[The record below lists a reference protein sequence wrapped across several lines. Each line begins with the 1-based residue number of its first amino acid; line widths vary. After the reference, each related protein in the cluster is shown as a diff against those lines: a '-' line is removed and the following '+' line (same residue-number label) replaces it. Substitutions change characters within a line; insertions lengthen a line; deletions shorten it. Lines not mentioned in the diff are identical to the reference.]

1 MKTLGGQVAFEYMII
16 VAAVL
21 VFLIPVWTYVSGVQ
35 MQAGSELSI
44 SYARNAAEQI
54 ADTAGLVYSQG
65 PPAKVNMRIYIPSG
79 VEEINIIGKTIVL
92 RVRTTAGVSDVFSI
106 SIAEMNGT
114 LPSQE
119 GNYLVTVEAKDG
131 FVQIS
136 TPE

>member
-1 MKTLGGQVAFEYMII
+1 MII

-21 VFLIPVWTYVSGVQ
+21 VFLVPIWAYVSGVQ

-44 SYARNAAEQI
+44 SYAKNAAEQI

-65 PPAKVNMRIYIPSG
+65 SPAKVNMRVYIPGG
-79 VEEINIIGKTIVL
+79 VEDVNIIGKTIVL

-114 LPSQE
+114 IPSQE
-119 GNYLVTVEAKDG
+119 GTYLVTVEAKNG

-136 TPE
+136 TAE

>member
-1 MKTLGGQVAFEYMII
+1 MII

-92 RVRTTAGVSDVFSI
+92 RVRTTAGISDVFSI

-114 LPSQE
+114 IPSQE

>member
-1 MKTLGGQVAFEYMII
+1 MII

-65 PPAKVNMRIYIPSG
+65 PPAKVNMRIYIPPG

-92 RVRTTAGVSDVFSI
+92 RVRTTAGISDVFSI

-114 LPSQE
+114 IPSQE